1 MYESEEDNT
10 PAGQPGSMLSGPAT
24 SRLDKFGDTHHFRY
38 AISARG
44 VLLHLLATPGLARR
58 AKILAGL
65 CSADQRVPLRIGIRF
80 RSCFDPD
87 SPPLV
92 PMTVTCP
99 PQSVCTPRLS
109 STFSQ
114 SLSDINPRSLG
125 WTKLFKEKTI

>member
-1 MYESEEDNT
+1 MYEAEEDNT

-65 CSADQRVPLRIGIRF
+65 CSADQRVPLRDDILPSVRVLIPTHR
-80 RSCFDPD
+80 CT
-87 SPPLV
+87 SP
-92 PMTVTCP
+92 
-99 PQSVCTPRLS
+99 
-109 STFSQ
+109 
-114 SLSDINPRSLG
+114 
-125 WTKLFKEKTI
+125 